1 MTAPRSVGDLVVEL
15 HGLRVAGSDVKVF
28 TWNTDVVLK
37 QVVQGSSHSR
47 RLSSAYVVVLLV
59 LLLKGVHQVDLVKIW
74 CQKWCVI
81 SKHDHD
87 QNRSDGFGENVCGIS
102 S

>member
-15 HGLRVAGSDVKVF
+15 HGLRVAGSDVNVF

-47 RLSSAYVVVLLV
+47 RLSSAYVVPSVV
-59 LLLKGVHQVDLVKIW
+59 GVVVE
-74 CQKWCVI
+74 
-81 SKHDHD
+81 
-87 QNRSDGFGENVCGIS
+87 RSS
-102 S
+102 SSRSC